1 MLNPHSRAPLAA
13 LDVVQPGLG
22 GEFVAHVGTTM
33 ALAAA
38 MPQDWFPKTG
48 APIAAVSRRPLVLTD
63 HNFSLSK
70 IARWSAGQEWILPP
84 TNDPR
89 QPPSS
94 WPPSSVSAPLL
105 SRRWPDGSTR
115 SCSSCTHAVVMSKVL
130 APRCDYCVR

>member
-48 APIAAVSRRPLVLTD
+48 APIAAVSPTVGLDRPEFFAKQNRPGPLV
-63 HNFSLSK
+63 
-70 IARWSAGQEWILPP
+70 WSVKSGYC
-84 TNDPR
+84 PR
-89 QPPSS
+89 QMILDQGQSF
-94 WPPSSVSAPLL
+94 APASTAVISLRA
-105 SRRWPDGSTR
+105 SPFASMARRV
-115 SCSSCTHAVVMSKVL
+115 HAVVQQLHARRGDEQGLGSEM
-130 APRCDYCVR
+130 